1 MLANTRLSA
10 EVHVDAIHPI
20 AMCEVDLVIDRDL
33 PFSYAY
39 TIGCANKI
47 GVEFVI
53 AGTFEP
59 IEYHNYLAHMIP
71 TLLKRWHV
79 HNMNAKLNERV
90 AALGVLTR
98 HTPSGPEPAEVELQL
113 VHQSYINAL
122 MFPNLPHTTI
132 VVQIV
137 IFDEN
142 GRLPGDPKHIEDAQP
157 DLFSDPAVDII
168 EDTTPMQPCIQI
180 TGFDIDD

>member
-1 MLANTRLSA
+1 MLANTRVVATS
-10 EVHVDAIHPI
+10 VDAHPI
-20 AMCEVDLVIDRDL
+20 AMCEVELVIDRDL

-39 TIGCANKI
+39 TIGCADKI

-53 AGTFEP
+53 AGMFEP

-122 MFPNLPHTTI
+122 MFPNLPLHAT

-142 GRLPGDPKHIEDAQP
+142 GKLPGDPAHIEDAQP
-157 DLFSDPAVDII
+157 DLFSCVVDNTEDSAPA
-168 EDTTPMQPCIQI
+168 TTQPCIQI
-180 TGFDIDD
+180 TGFDIEE